1 MLSQLTVNWLR
12 ITLLPL
18 LLLFQLCCGSPAE
31 QLALDVARWA
41 DLLSEHLQEMFSGA
55 TRETDIIAMYKNYGE
70 VEIFDPQVELK
81 RAKNTIE
88 AYLKRRAKVA
98 WAIGFEIQKAKV
110 SLESRH
116 LANLTEQD
124 VNNPKSAHFIR
135 FMAAKQETDAARVY
149 VHDHIANVIEVNSTR
164 QLNLTPNA
172 NFYGIPT
179 SSLFSAVHVP
189 TPVYDRNPEVLLK
202 IDWSDIDDLY
212 RANHEETRDLAFQM
226 FCSESGF
233 MRYYPAV
240 SWVWDNRADELDLFD
255 CRSTE
260 WYINAATLSKNV
272 IIMLDMSGS
281 MLGQRFEIAK
291 QTVEAI
297 LETLSD
303 NDFFN
308 ILLFSKTV
316 GFLDECSEKAGLL
329 QATVRNKKMLRARLN
344 GMSSEGKAEYEKGL
358 IKAFETLMKL
368 PGSVNFT
375 TTEEL
380 AMRRELAGGVLP
392 ADVHYIA
399 VQDHILVVPNHLY
412 QAMRNYTGKKAQF
425 GCNDII
431 MLITDGAPNYFK
443 QIFHLYNKNKS
454 VRFFSFLI
462 GEEATD
468 VAQVKWMA
476 CENKGFM
483 VHISNLADVQEKV
496 QHYIKVMSRPIGKHG
511 KSFDEKNAI
520 WSGIYKERLK
530 SRIKRVDPR
539 TEMLVTTV
547 SYPVVQDEQLMG
559 VAAVN
564 VPVTELAQL
573 LHTVNFGS
581 RSYAF
586 MLDNNG
592 HVMFHPQMRPLDPV
606 TKQMKLNYNNIDI
619 LEVEVPQNQ
628 EMLNDHLSVK
638 NRLQYDTSEMRS
650 SMINCDHGNAYSLDV
665 LYATANLE
673 RVYRQSNKYYSECLK
688 QSLFTYVFFLLSVLV
703 DVELSVK
710 KQHIASLLDYSIG
723 IAVAKGDEKRI
734 KPKKDIKYGDMKL
747 LWYDMPNWLMH
758 PTWRYC
764 LLNNRD
770 MQLTPEVAFR
780 EYVRKMRIDGHLP
793 KFCEYRK
800 SLIDRFLF
808 DMKTTN
814 GLTNLWDVNWKENK
828 NKQIHL
834 VWFATASGMIK
845 YWDELPDGLTNV
857 NPNSLP
863 TMASETASVP
873 RPTVTTIGAQT
884 VSKQQMSYQHF
895 IRDLN
900 RRSSEDQYFQRS
912 VRMPERLVV
921 DVNKETY
928 LWYQKET
935 QSTYGH
941 PENVSLLLTVTK
953 ALNIDGALVGVVG
966 MELTLDY
973 MAKVMRK
980 FGCGPQDERRWCFLL
995 DEHAYIVYS
1004 SLNTSI
1010 SINSGFP
1017 GDETGVPK
1025 NFDLLGRWFGSL
1037 NRITERTMTLLLKNN
1052 YYTETTYVD
1061 YQAICKQNEM
1071 VMYTA
1076 GAAFRI
1082 NAIFGSLLWIW
1093 SRLLALL
1100 QNFVIIQMFTSLIH
1114 PYVDA
1119 YTATFT
1125 GDSDTFSCDK
1135 AARYYLANWGIE
1147 NWSSNESRREMP
1159 RSSALIADNLSDR
1172 PCKYNPA
1179 KCAVKMYAHWV
1190 PDTNLLLVIIVQS
1203 NPASSSS
1210 VCYDETRCPLSIPP
1224 EFMTAY
1230 SQVDNASDKQQVTA
1244 STNVADPFSE
1254 DNGRRCRHVRA
1265 KQRKSPSKCVHSDE
1279 DESHYPCSQTASHLV
1294 SFGTRIPLLVAVI
1307 CGTAYVIL

>member
-1 MLSQLTVNWLR
+1 MIWQLTINWLR
-12 ITLLPL
+12 IQL
-18 LLLFQLCCGSPAE
+18 LLLLVLQLHYGSSAE
-31 QLALDVARWA
+31 QLTFDVQKWA
-41 DLLSEHLQEMFSGA
+41 NLLSEHLHEMFNDA
-55 TRETDIIAMYKNYGE
+55 TKETDIIAMYKNYGE
-70 VEIFDPQVELK
+70 VEIFDPRIELK
-81 RAKNTIE
+81 RARNAVE
-88 AYLKRRAKVA
+88 SYLKRRAKIA
-98 WAIGFEIQKAKV
+98 WEAKL

-116 LANLTEQD
+116 LANFTERD
-124 VNNPKSAHFIR
+124 VNDPTSSHFIR
-135 FMAAKQETDAARVY
+135 FMAAKQENDAARVY
-149 VHDHIANVIEVNSTR
+149 VQDHTASAVEVNSTR
-164 QLNLTPNA
+164 WFNLTPNA
-172 NFYGIPT
+172 NLYGIST
-179 SSLFSAVHVP
+179 SSLSSAVHVP

-202 IDWSDIDDLY
+202 IDWSDIDHLY
-212 RANHEETRDLAFQM
+212 RANQEETRDLAFQM

-240 SWVWDNRADELDLFD
+240 SWVWDNRAEKLDLFD
-255 CRSTE
+255 CRSTK

-329 QATVRNKKMLRARLN
+329 QATIRNKKMLRARLN

-358 IKAFETLMKL
+358 IKVFETLMK
-368 PGSVNFT
+368 
-375 TTEEL
+375 
-380 AMRRELAGGVLP
+380 
-392 ADVHYIA
+392 
-399 VQDHILVVPNHLY
+399 
-412 QAMRNYTGKKAQF
+412 MRNYTGKKAQF

-496 QHYIKVMSRPIGKHG
+496 QQYIKVMSRPVGKHG
-511 KSFDEKNAI
+511 ASFREKDGI
-520 WSGIYKERLK
+520 WSGIYKERLLTTSQTPVK
-530 SRIKRVDPR
+530 KKARIKRVDPR

-547 SYPVVQDEQLMG
+547 SYPVIQDEELMG

-564 VPVTELAQL
+564 VPVIELSQL
-573 LHTVNFGS
+573 VHTVNFGS

-592 HVMFHPQMRPLDPV
+592 YVMFHPQMRPLDPG

-619 LEVEVPQNQ
+619 LELEVPQNQ
-628 EMLNDHLSVK
+628 
-638 NRLQYDTSEMRS
+638 QIMRS
-650 SMINCDHGNAYSLDV
+650 SMINCNNGKAYTLDI
-665 LYATANLE
+665 LYATSNLE
-673 RVYRQSNKYYSECLK
+673 RVYRQSNNYYLECLK
-688 QSLFTYVFFLLSVLV
+688 QSLFT
-703 DVELSVK
+703 
-710 KQHIASLLDYSIG
+710 IG
-723 IAVAKGDEKRI
+723 LAVAKGDEKRI
-734 KPKKDIKYGDMKL
+734 KPKKEINYGDVKL

-764 LLNNRD
+764 LLND
-770 MQLTPEVAFR
+770 HDTQLTPEVAFR
-780 EYVRKMRIDGHLP
+780 EYVRKMRADGRLP
-793 KFCEYRK
+793 KLCEYRK
-800 SLIDRFLF
+800 LLIDRFLF
-808 DMKTTN
+808 DMKATN
-814 GLTNLWDVNWKENK
+814 GLTNLWDVNWKDNK
-828 NKQIHL
+828 KKQIHL
-834 VWFATASGMIK
+834 VWFATASGMVK
-845 YWDELPDGLTNV
+845 YWDELPDGLTYV
-857 NPNSLP
+857 NPNLSP
-863 TMASETASVP
+863 TMVAEIGSVP
-873 RPTVTTIGAQT
+873 KPTVASTGAQAMP
-884 VSKQQMSYQHF
+884 KQQISYQHF
-895 IRDLN
+895 IKDLN
-900 RRSSEDQYFQRS
+900 RHASEDQYFQRS
-912 VRMPERLVV
+912 IRMPGRLVV

-935 QSTYGH
+935 QSIYGH

-953 ALNIDGALVGVVG
+953 ALDIDGALVGVVG
-966 MELTLDY
+966 LELTLDY
-973 MAKVMRK
+973 MAKVMKK

-1004 SLNTSI
+1004 SLNTSV
-1010 SINSGFP
+1010 SSSNGFS
-1017 GDETGVPK
+1017 GDETRMPK
-1025 NFDLLGRWFGSL
+1025 NFDLLGRWFGSV
-1037 NRITERTMTLLLKNN
+1037 NRITERTMTLLLKNK
-1052 YYTETTYVD
+1052 YYTETVYVD

-1082 NAIFGSLLWIW
+1082 NAIFGSLLQIW

-1100 QNFVIIQMFTSLIH
+1100 QNFAIYQIFTSLIH
-1114 PYVDA
+1114 PHVDA

-1125 GDSDTFSCDK
+1125 GDTDTFSCDK
-1135 AARYYLANWGIE
+1135 AAKYYLANWGVE
-1147 NWSSNESRREMP
+1147 NWSTNGSRRELP
-1159 RSSALIADNLSDR
+1159 KSSALVADNLSER
-1172 PCKYNPA
+1172 PCKHNPA

-1190 PDTNLLLVIIVQS
+1190 PNTNLLLVIIVQS
-1203 NPASSSS
+1203 NPASTSS
-1210 VCYDETRCPLSIPP
+1210 VCYDETRCPLSTPS

-1230 SQVDNASDKQQVTA
+1230 SQVDNASDKQQMNTG
-1244 STNVADPFSE
+1244 TNMVNSFSE
-1254 DNGRRCRHVRA
+1254 DVGDRKCRHVHA
-1265 KQRKSPSKCVHSDE
+1265 KQRKSPSKCIHSDE
-1279 DESHYPCSQTASHLV
+1279 DESQYPCSQMASRLV
-1294 SFGTRIPLLVAVI
+1294 PFGTRIPLLVTII
-1307 CGTAYVIL
+1307 CGIAYFML

>member
-12 ITLLPL
+12 IPL
-18 LLLFQLCCGSPAE
+18 LLLLLLLQLRCGSPAE

-41 DLLSEHLQEMFSGA
+41 GLLSEHLQEMFSGA

-70 VEIFDPQVELK
+70 VEIFDPQVELV

-116 LANLTEQD
+116 LANLTEQE

-135 FMAAKQETDAARVY
+135 FMAAKQQTDAARVY
-149 VHDHIANVIEVNSTR
+149 VHDHIASVIEINSTR
-164 QLNLTPNA
+164 QLHLTPNA
-172 NFYGIPT
+172 NFYGIPM
-179 SSLFSAVHVP
+179 SSLSSAVHVP

-233 MRYYPAV
+233 MRYYPAI

-380 AMRRELAGGVLP
+380 AMRRELGGGVLP

-496 QHYIKVMSRPIGKHG
+496 QHYIKVMSRPVGKHG
-511 KSFDEKNAI
+511 KSFDEKDAI

-547 SYPVVQDEQLMG
+547 SYPVIQDEELMG

-592 HVMFHPQMRPLDPV
+592 YVMFHPQMRPLDPE

-628 EMLNDHLSVK
+628 EM
-638 NRLQYDTSEMRS
+638 MRS

-688 QSLFTYVFFLLSVLV
+688 QSLFT
-703 DVELSVK
+703 
-710 KQHIASLLDYSIG
+710 IG

-734 KPKKDIKYGDMKL
+734 KPKKEINYGDVKL

-764 LLNNRD
+764 LLNNHD
-770 MQLTPEVAFR
+770 IQLTPEVAFR
-780 EYVRKMRIDGHLP
+780 EYVRKMRVDGHLP

-857 NPNSLP
+857 NPNLPP
-863 TMASETASVP
+863 TMASETASMP
-873 RPTVTTIGAQT
+873 KPAVTTIGAQAI
-884 VSKQQMSYQHF
+884 SKQQMSYQHF

-953 ALNIDGALVGVVG
+953 ALNIDGALVGVAG

-1010 SINSGFP
+1010 NSNSGFP
-1017 GDETGVPK
+1017 GHETGVPK

-1076 GAAFRI
+1076 GAAFRV
-1082 NAIFGSLLWIW
+1082 NALFGSLLRIW

-1100 QNFVIIQMFTSLIH
+1100 QNFAVIQMITSLIH
-1114 PYVDA
+1114 PYINA

-1147 NWSSNESRREMP
+1147 NWSTNESRREMP

-1172 PCKYNPA
+1172 PCKHNPA

-1190 PDTNLLLVIIVQS
+1190 PNTNLLLVIIVQS

-1244 STNVADPFSE
+1244 STNVTDPFSD
-1254 DNGRRCRHVRA
+1254 DNDRRCRHVRA
-1265 KQRKSPSKCVHSDE
+1265 KQRKSPSKCIHSDE
-1279 DESHYPCSQTASHLV
+1279 DESHYPCSQTASHLG
-1294 SFGTRIPLLVAVI
+1294 SFGARIPLLVAII
-1307 CGTAYVIL
+1307 CGIAYVIL

>member
-1 MLSQLTVNWLR
+1 MFSQLAVNWLR
-12 ITLLPL
+12 IPL
-18 LLLFQLCCGSPAE
+18 LLLLLQQPHCCSSTE
-31 QLALDVARWA
+31 QLTLDMQKWA
-41 DLLSEHLQEMFSGA
+41 GLLSEHLQEMFSGA
-55 TRETDIIAMYKNYGE
+55 TRENDIIAMYKNYGE
-70 VEIFDPQVELK
+70 VEIFDPQKELK
-81 RAKNTIE
+81 RAKNAVE

-98 WAIGFEIQKAKV
+98 WEAKV
-110 SLESRH
+110 SLESRN
-116 LANLTEQD
+116 LANLTEHD
-124 VNNPKSAHFIR
+124 VNDPTSTHFIR

-149 VHDHIANVIEVNSTR
+149 VHDHTASVIEVNSTR
-164 QLNLTPNA
+164 RFNLTPNA
-172 NFYGIPT
+172 NFYGIST
-179 SSLFSAVHVP
+179 SLLSSAVHVP

-202 IDWSDIDDLY
+202 IDWSNIDHLY
-212 RANHEETRDLAFQM
+212 RTNQEETHDLAFQM

-240 SWVWDNRADELDLFD
+240 SWVWDNRAEKLDLFD
-255 CRSTE
+255 CRSTK

-344 GMSSEGKAEYEKGL
+344 SISSEGKAEYEKGL

-375 TTEEL
+375 TPEEL
-380 AMRRELAGGVLP
+380 AVRRELAGGVLP

-399 VQDHILVVPNHLY
+399 VQDHILVIPNHLY
-412 QAMRNYTGKKAQF
+412 QAMHNYTGKKAQF

-431 MLITDGAPNYFK
+431 MLITDGAPSYFK
-443 QIFHLYNKNKS
+443 QIFQLYNKNKS

-496 QHYIKVMSRPIGKHG
+496 QHYIKVMSRTVGKHG
-511 KSFDEKNAI
+511 TSFGERDAI
-520 WSGIYKERLK
+520 WSGIYKERLLTISQSSVKKK

-547 SYPVVQDEQLMG
+547 SYPVIQGEKLMG
-559 VAAVN
+559 VAAVS

-573 LHTVNFGS
+573 VHIINFGS
-581 RSYAF
+581 QSYGF

-592 HVMFHPQMRPLDPV
+592 YVMFHPQMRPLDPE

-619 LEVEVPQNQ
+619 LELEVPQNQ
-628 EMLNDHLSVK
+628 QILNDHLSVK

-650 SMINCDHGNAYSLDV
+650 SMINCDNGNAYTLDI
-665 LYATANLE
+665 LYATTNLE
-673 RVYRQSNKYYSECLK
+673 RVYRQSNKYYSQCLK
-688 QSLFTYVFFLLSVLV
+688 QSLFT
-703 DVELSVK
+703 
-710 KQHIASLLDYSIG
+710 IG
-723 IAVAKGDEKRI
+723 LAVAKGDEKRI
-734 KPKKDIKYGDMKL
+734 KPKKEINYGDVKL

-770 MQLTPEVAFR
+770 THLTPEAAFR
-780 EYVRKMRIDGHLP
+780 EYVRKMRIDGRLP
-793 KFCEYRK
+793 KHCECRK
-800 SLIDRFLF
+800 PLIDRFLF
-808 DMKTTN
+808 DMKVTN
-814 GLTNLWDVNWKENK
+814 GLTNLWDINWKDNK
-828 NKQIHL
+828 KKQIHL

-857 NPNSLP
+857 NPHLP
-863 TMASETASVP
+863 LMMTSETASVQKSA
-873 RPTVTTIGAQT
+873 TVTMGAQAMPR
-884 VSKQQMSYQHF
+884 QQMSYQHF
-895 IRDLN
+895 IKDLN

-912 VRMPERLVV
+912 VRMPGRLVV

-935 QSTYGH
+935 QSAYGH

-953 ALNIDGALVGVVG
+953 ALDIDGALLGVVG
-966 MELTLDY
+966 LELTLDC
-973 MAKVMRK
+973 MAKIMKK

-1010 SINSGFP
+1010 SSTGGFSG
-1017 GDETGVPK
+1017 GEAGVPK
-1025 NFDLLGRWFGSL
+1025 NFDLLGRWFGSV
-1037 NRITERTMTLLLKNN
+1037 NRITERTMTLLLRNN

-1076 GAAFRI
+1076 GAAFRV
-1082 NAIFGSLLWIW
+1082 NAIFGSLLQIW
-1093 SRLLALL
+1093 NRLLALL
-1100 QNFVIIQMFTSLIH
+1100 QNFAIVQIFTSLIH

-1125 GDSDTFSCDK
+1125 GDTDTFSCDK
-1135 AARYYLANWGIE
+1135 ATKYYLANWGIE
-1147 NWSSNESRREMP
+1147 NWSGNGSRWEMP
-1159 RSSALIADNLSDR
+1159 KSSALIADNLAER
-1172 PCKYNPA
+1172 PCKHNPA

-1190 PDTNLLLVIIVQS
+1190 PNTNLLLVIIVQS
-1203 NPASSSS
+1203 NPVSSSS

-1224 EFMTAY
+1224 EFITTFK
-1230 SQVDNASDKQQVTA
+1230 QVDNASDKQRVI
-1244 STNVADPFSE
+1244 SNINVVDSFSE
-1254 DNGRRCRHVRA
+1254 DISDRRCRHVHA
-1265 KQRKSPSKCVHSDE
+1265 KQRKSPSKCVHSNE
-1279 DESHYPCSQTASHLV
+1279 DESQYPCSQTASRLV
-1294 SFGTRIPLLVAVI
+1294 SFDTGIPLLVAII
-1307 CGTAYVIL
+1307 CRLAYSYYDLSDY

>member
-1 MLSQLTVNWLR
+1 MLSQLTNTWLR
-12 ITLLPL
+12 IPLPL
-18 LLLFQLCCGSPAE
+18 LLLLQLHCGLAAE
-31 QLALDVARWA
+31 QLTLDIAKWA
-41 DLLSEHLQEMFSGA
+41 DLLSEHLQEVFVGA
-55 TRETDIIAMYKNYGE
+55 TRETDIIAMYRNYGE
-70 VEIFDPQVELK
+70 VEIFDPRVELK

-98 WAIGFEIQKAKV
+98 WATKV
-110 SLESRH
+110 SLESR
-116 LANLTEQD
+116 LPANLTEHD
-124 VNNPKSAHFIR
+124 VNDPTSTHFVR
-135 FMAAKQETDAARVY
+135 FMSAKQETDAARVY
-149 VHDHIANVIEVNSTR
+149 VNNHIASVIEVNSTR
-164 QLNLTPNA
+164 RFNLIPNA

-179 SSLFSAVHVP
+179 SSLSSAVHVP
-189 TPVYDRNPEVLLK
+189 TPVYDRNPEILLK
-202 IDWSDIDDLY
+202 IDWSNIDHLY

-468 VAQVKWMA
+468 TAQVKWMA

-496 QHYIKVMSRPIGKHG
+496 QHYIKVMSRPVGKYG
-511 KSFDEKNAI
+511 RSFGENDAI
-520 WSGIYKERLK
+520 WSGVYKERLLTINQSTVKKK
-530 SRIKRVDPR
+530 SRIRRVDPR

-547 SYPVVQDEQLMG
+547 SYPVIQDEELMG

-564 VPVTELAQL
+564 VPITELAQL
-573 LHTVNFGS
+573 LHIVNFGS

-592 HVMFHPQMRPLDPV
+592 YVMFHPQLRPLDPE

-619 LEVEVPQNQ
+619 LELEVPQNQ
-628 EMLNDHLSVK
+628 
-638 NRLQYDTSEMRS
+638 QIMRS
-650 SMINCDHGNAYSLDV
+650 SMINCDHGNAYTLDV

-688 QSLFTYVFFLLSVLV
+688 QSLFT
-703 DVELSVK
+703 
-710 KQHIASLLDYSIG
+710 IG

-734 KPKKDIKYGDMKL
+734 KPKKEINYGDVKL

-764 LLNNRD
+764 LFNDRD
-770 MQLTPEVAFR
+770 IHLTPEVAFR
-780 EYVRKMRIDGHLP
+780 EYVRKMRVDGHLP
-793 KFCEYRK
+793 KLCEYRK
-800 SLIDRFLF
+800 PLIDRFLF

-814 GLTNLWDVNWKENK
+814 GGEDLVEEIKKGRKLDVDW
-828 NKQIHL
+828 KQIHL

-857 NPNSLP
+857 NPNLP
-863 TMASETASVP
+863 PAMASETASVP
-873 RPTVTTIGAQT
+873 RPTTTTQAT
-884 VSKQQMSYQHF
+884 PKQQISYQHF

-912 VRMPERLVV
+912 VRMPRRLVV

-935 QSTYGH
+935 QSIYGR
-941 PENVSLLLTVTK
+941 PENISLLLTVTK
-953 ALNIDGALVGVVG
+953 ALDIDGALIGVVG

-973 MAKVMRK
+973 MAKIMRK
-980 FGCGPQDERRWCFLL
+980 FGCGPQDERQWCFLL

-1010 SINSGFP
+1010 SSSSGFP
-1017 GDETGVPK
+1017 GDATGIPK
-1025 NFDLLGRWFGSL
+1025 NFDMLGRWFGSL

-1071 VMYTA
+1071 IMYTA
-1076 GAAFRI
+1076 GAAFRVS
-1082 NAIFGSLLWIW
+1082 AIFESLLRIW

-1100 QNFVIIQMFTSLIH
+1100 QNFAIIQMFTSLIH

-1125 GDSDTFSCDK
+1125 GETDTFSCDK
-1135 AARYYLANWGIE
+1135 AAKYYLANWGIE
-1147 NWSSNESRREMP
+1147 NWSSNRSRREKL

-1172 PCKYNPA
+1172 PCKHNPA

-1224 EFMTAY
+1224 EFMTTY
-1230 SQVDNASDKQQVTA
+1230 SQVNNASDKQQVTA
-1244 STNVADPFSE
+1244 NINVADPFSE
-1254 DNGRRCRHVRA
+1254 DSDRRCRHVRA
-1265 KQRKSPSKCVHSDE
+1265 KQRKSPSKCIHSDE
-1279 DESHYPCSQTASHLV
+1279 DESHYPCSQTSSRLV
-1294 SFGTRIPLLVAVI
+1294 PFGARTPLLIAII
-1307 CGTAYVIL
+1307 CGMAYVIL

>member
-1 MLSQLTVNWLR
+1 
-12 ITLLPL
+12 
-18 LLLFQLCCGSPAE
+18 
-31 QLALDVARWA
+31 
-41 DLLSEHLQEMFSGA
+41 
-55 TRETDIIAMYKNYGE
+55 MYKNYGE
-70 VEIFDPQVELK
+70 VEIFDPQKELK
-81 RAKNTIE
+81 RAKNAVE

-98 WAIGFEIQKAKV
+98 WEAKV
-110 SLESRH
+110 SLESRN
-116 LANLTEQD
+116 LANLTEHD
-124 VNNPKSAHFIR
+124 VNDPTSTHFIR

-149 VHDHIANVIEVNSTR
+149 VHDHTASVIEVNSTR
-164 QLNLTPNA
+164 RFNLTPNA
-172 NFYGIPT
+172 NFYGIST
-179 SSLFSAVHVP
+179 SLLSSAVHVP

-202 IDWSDIDDLY
+202 IDWSNIDHLY
-212 RANHEETRDLAFQM
+212 RTNQEETHDLAFQM

-240 SWVWDNRADELDLFD
+240 SWVWDNRAEKLDLFD
-255 CRSTE
+255 CRSTK

-344 GMSSEGKAEYEKGL
+344 SISSEGKAEYEKGL
-358 IKAFETLMKL
+358 IKAFETLMK
-368 PGSVNFT
+368 
-375 TTEEL
+375 
-380 AMRRELAGGVLP
+380 M
-392 ADVHYIA
+392 H
-399 VQDHILVVPNHLY
+399 
-412 QAMRNYTGKKAQF
+412 NYTGKKAQF

-431 MLITDGAPNYFK
+431 MLITDGAPSYFK
-443 QIFHLYNKNKS
+443 QIFQLYNKNKS

-496 QHYIKVMSRPIGKHG
+496 QHYIKVMSRTVGKHG
-511 KSFDEKNAI
+511 TSFGERDAI
-520 WSGIYKERLK
+520 WSGIYKERLLTISQSSVKKK

-547 SYPVVQDEQLMG
+547 SYPVIQGEKLMG
-559 VAAVN
+559 VAAVS

-573 LHTVNFGS
+573 VHIINFGS
-581 RSYAF
+581 QSYGF

-592 HVMFHPQMRPLDPV
+592 YVMFHPQMRPLDPE

-619 LEVEVPQNQ
+619 LELEVPQNQ
-628 EMLNDHLSVK
+628 QILNDHLSVK

-650 SMINCDHGNAYSLDV
+650 SMINCDNGNAYTLDI
-665 LYATANLE
+665 LYATTNLE
-673 RVYRQSNKYYSECLK
+673 RVYRQSNKYYSQCLK
-688 QSLFTYVFFLLSVLV
+688 QSLFT
-703 DVELSVK
+703 
-710 KQHIASLLDYSIG
+710 IG
-723 IAVAKGDEKRI
+723 LAVAKGDEKRI
-734 KPKKDIKYGDMKL
+734 KPKKEINYGDVKL

-770 MQLTPEVAFR
+770 THLTPEAAFR
-780 EYVRKMRIDGHLP
+780 EYVRKMRIDGRLP
-793 KFCEYRK
+793 KHCECRK
-800 SLIDRFLF
+800 PLIDRFLF
-808 DMKTTN
+808 DMKVTN
-814 GLTNLWDVNWKENK
+814 GLTNLWDINWKDNK
-828 NKQIHL
+828 KKQIHL

-857 NPNSLP
+857 NPHLP
-863 TMASETASVP
+863 LMMTSETASVQKSA
-873 RPTVTTIGAQT
+873 TVTMGAQAMPR
-884 VSKQQMSYQHF
+884 QQMSYQHF
-895 IRDLN
+895 IKDLN

-912 VRMPERLVV
+912 VRMPGRLVV

-935 QSTYGH
+935 QSAYGH

-953 ALNIDGALVGVVG
+953 ALDIDGALLGVVG
-966 MELTLDY
+966 LELTLDC
-973 MAKVMRK
+973 MAKIMKK

-1010 SINSGFP
+1010 SSTGGFSG
-1017 GDETGVPK
+1017 GEAGVPK
-1025 NFDLLGRWFGSL
+1025 NFDLLGRWFGSV
-1037 NRITERTMTLLLKNN
+1037 NRITERTMTLLLRNN

-1076 GAAFRI
+1076 GAAFRV
-1082 NAIFGSLLWIW
+1082 NAIFGSLLQIW
-1093 SRLLALL
+1093 NRLLALL
-1100 QNFVIIQMFTSLIH
+1100 QNFAIVQIFTSLIH

-1125 GDSDTFSCDK
+1125 GDTDTFSCDK
-1135 AARYYLANWGIE
+1135 ATKYYLANWGIE
-1147 NWSSNESRREMP
+1147 NWSGNGSRWEMP
-1159 RSSALIADNLSDR
+1159 KSSALIADNLAER
-1172 PCKYNPA
+1172 PCKHNPA

-1190 PDTNLLLVIIVQS
+1190 PNTNLLLVIIVQS
-1203 NPASSSS
+1203 NPVSSSS

-1224 EFMTAY
+1224 EFITTFK
-1230 SQVDNASDKQQVTA
+1230 QVDNASDKQRVI
-1244 STNVADPFSE
+1244 SNINVVDSFSE
-1254 DNGRRCRHVRA
+1254 DISDRRCRHVHA
-1265 KQRKSPSKCVHSDE
+1265 KQRKSPSKCVHSNE
-1279 DESHYPCSQTASHLV
+1279 DESQYPCSQTASRLV
-1294 SFGTRIPLLVAVI
+1294 SFDTGIPLLVAII
-1307 CGTAYVIL
+1307 CRLAYSYYDLSDY

>member
-1 MLSQLTVNWLR
+1 
-12 ITLLPL
+12 
-18 LLLFQLCCGSPAE
+18 
-31 QLALDVARWA
+31 
-41 DLLSEHLQEMFSGA
+41 MFSSA
-55 TRETDIIAMYKNYGE
+55 TKETDIIAMYKNYGE
-70 VEIFDPQVELK
+70 VEKFDPRVELK
-81 RAKNTIE
+81 KARNAVE
-88 AYLKRRAKVA
+88 AYLKRRAEVA
-98 WAIGFEIQKAKV
+98 WEAKV
-110 SLESRH
+110 SLESRN
-116 LANLTEQD
+116 LANLTEHD
-124 VNNPKSAHFIR
+124 VNDPSSAHFIR
-135 FMAAKQETDAARVY
+135 FLAAKQGTDAARVY
-149 VHDHIANVIEVNSTR
+149 VHDHTSSVIEVNSTR
-164 QLNLTPNA
+164 WFNLTPNA
-172 NFYGIPT
+172 NLYGIST
-179 SSLFSAVHVP
+179 SSLSSAVHVP

-202 IDWSDIDDLY
+202 IDWSDIDHLY
-212 RANHEETRDLAFQM
+212 RANQEETHDLAFQM

-240 SWVWDNRADELDLFD
+240 SWVWDNRAEKLDLFD

-316 GFLDECSEKAGLL
+316 GFLDDCSEKAGLL
-329 QATVRNKKMLRARLN
+329 QATMLRARLN

-375 TTEEL
+375 TSEEL
-380 AMRRELAGGVLP
+380 AARKEQAGGVLP

-443 QIFHLYNKNKS
+443 QIFQLYNKNKS

-496 QHYIKVMSRPIGKHG
+496 QHYIKVMSRPVGKHG
-511 KSFDEKNAI
+511 ASFGEKDAI
-520 WSGIYKERLK
+520 WSGIYKERLLTTNQSPVK
-530 SRIKRVDPR
+530 KKTRIKRVDPR

-547 SYPVVQDEQLMG
+547 SYPVIQDEELMG
-559 VAAVN
+559 VAAVS

-573 LHTVNFGS
+573 VHTVNFGS

-592 HVMFHPQMRPLDPV
+592 YVMFHPQMRPLDPE

-619 LEVEVPQNQ
+619 LELEVPQNQ
-628 EMLNDHLSVK
+628 QMSDDHLSVI
-638 NRLQYDTSEMRS
+638 NGLEYDTSEMRG
-650 SMINCDHGNAYSLDV
+650 SMINCDSGKAYTLDI
-665 LYATANLE
+665 LYATTNLE

-688 QSLFTYVFFLLSVLV
+688 QSLFT
-703 DVELSVK
+703 
-710 KQHIASLLDYSIG
+710 IG
-723 IAVAKGDEKRI
+723 LAVPKGDEKRI
-734 KPKKDIKYGDMKL
+734 KPKKGINYGDVKL

-764 LLNNRD
+764 LLNDND
-770 MQLTPEVAFR
+770 IQLTPEAAFR
-780 EYVRKMRIDGHLP
+780 EYVRKMRADGRLP
-793 KFCEYRK
+793 KLCEYRK
-800 SLIDRFLF
+800 PLIDRFLF
-808 DMKTTN
+808 DMKATN
-814 GLTNLWDVNWKENK
+814 GLTNLWDVNWKDNK
-828 NKQIHL
+828 KKQIHL
-834 VWFATASGMIK
+834 VWFATTSGMIK

-857 NPNSLP
+857 NPNLP
-863 TMASETASVP
+863 PTTAPETGSVP
-873 RPTVTTIGAQT
+873 KPTIASTSAHAIPK
-884 VSKQQMSYQHF
+884 KQISYQHF
-895 IRDLN
+895 IKDLN

-912 VRMPERLVV
+912 VRMPGRLVV

-941 PENVSLLLTVTK
+941 AENVSLLLTVTK
-953 ALNIDGALVGVVG
+953 ALDINGALVGVVG
-966 MELTLDY
+966 LELTLDY
-973 MAKVMRK
+973 MAKVMKK

-1004 SLNTSI
+1004 SLNTSM
-1010 SINSGFP
+1010 SSTSRFS
-1017 GDETGVPK
+1017 GDETGMPK
-1025 NFDLLGRWFGSL
+1025 NFDLLGRWFGSV
-1037 NRITERTMTLLLKNN
+1037 NRVTERTMTLLLKNN
-1052 YYTETTYVD
+1052 YYTETIYVD
-1061 YQAICKQNEM
+1061 YQAVCKQNEM
-1071 VMYTA
+1071 VVYTA

-1082 NAIFGSLLWIW
+1082 NTTFGSLLQLW

-1100 QNFVIIQMFTSLIH
+1100 RNFAFIQILTSLIH

-1125 GDSDTFSCDK
+1125 GDADTFACDK
-1135 AARYYLANWGIE
+1135 AARYYLANWGIDD
-1147 NWSSNESRREMP
+1147 WSTNASRREMP
-1159 RSSALIADNLSDR
+1159 KSSALIIDNLSDR
-1172 PCKYNPA
+1172 PCKHNPA

-1203 NPASSSS
+1203 NPASAFS
-1210 VCYDETRCPLSIPP
+1210 VCYDETRCPLSSPP
-1224 EFMTAY
+1224 EFMIAY
-1230 SQVDNASDKQQVTA
+1230 TQVDNASDKQQVSA
-1244 STNVADPFSE
+1244 STNIMDSFSE
-1254 DNGRRCRHVRA
+1254 DISGRRCRHVHA

-1279 DESHYPCSQTASHLV
+1279 DESQYPCSQMASHLIP
-1294 SFGTRIPLLVAVI
+1294 FGGSRIPLLVAII
-1307 CGTAYVIL
+1307 CGIAYVVL

>member
-1 MLSQLTVNWLR
+1 MIWQLTINWLR
-12 ITLLPL
+12 IQL
-18 LLLFQLCCGSPAE
+18 LLLLVLQLHYGSSAE
-31 QLALDVARWA
+31 QLTFDVQKWA
-41 DLLSEHLQEMFSGA
+41 NLLSEHLHEMFNDA
-55 TRETDIIAMYKNYGE
+55 TKETDIIAMYKNYGE
-70 VEIFDPQVELK
+70 VEIFDPRIELK
-81 RAKNTIE
+81 RARNAVE
-88 AYLKRRAKVA
+88 SYLKRRAKIA
-98 WAIGFEIQKAKV
+98 WEAKL

-116 LANLTEQD
+116 LANFTERD
-124 VNNPKSAHFIR
+124 VNDPTSSHFIR
-135 FMAAKQETDAARVY
+135 FMAAKQENDAARVY
-149 VHDHIANVIEVNSTR
+149 VQDHTASAVEVNSTR
-164 QLNLTPNA
+164 WFNLTPNA
-172 NFYGIPT
+172 NLYGIST
-179 SSLFSAVHVP
+179 SSLSSAVHVP

-202 IDWSDIDDLY
+202 IDWSDIDHLY
-212 RANHEETRDLAFQM
+212 RANQEETRDLAFQM

-240 SWVWDNRADELDLFD
+240 SWVWDNRAEKLDLFD
-255 CRSTE
+255 CRSTK

-329 QATVRNKKMLRARLN
+329 QATIRNKKMLRARLN

-358 IKAFETLMKL
+358 IKVFETLMKL

-380 AMRRELAGGVLP
+380 ALRRELAGGILP
-392 ADVHYIA
+392 ADIHYIA

-496 QHYIKVMSRPIGKHG
+496 QQYIKVMSRPVGKHG
-511 KSFDEKNAI
+511 ASFREKDGI

-530 SRIKRVDPR
+530 ARIKRVDPR

-547 SYPVVQDEQLMG
+547 SYPVIQDEELMG

-564 VPVTELAQL
+564 VPVIELSQL
-573 LHTVNFGS
+573 VHTVNFGS

-592 HVMFHPQMRPLDPV
+592 YVMFHPQMRPLDPG

-619 LEVEVPQNQ
+619 LELEVPQNQ
-628 EMLNDHLSVK
+628 QISDDHLSMM

-650 SMINCDHGNAYSLDV
+650 SMINCNNGKAYTLDI
-665 LYATANLE
+665 LYATSNLLNN
-673 RVYRQSNKYYSECLK
+673 VSNDISPHH
-688 QSLFTYVFFLLSVLV
+688 F
-703 DVELSVK
+703 
-710 KQHIASLLDYSIG
+710 DYSIG
-723 IAVAKGDEKRI
+723 LAVAKGDEKRI
-734 KPKKDIKYGDMKL
+734 KPKKEINYGDVKL

-764 LLNNRD
+764 LLND
-770 MQLTPEVAFR
+770 HDTQLTPEVAFR
-780 EYVRKMRIDGHLP
+780 EYVRKMRADGRLP
-793 KFCEYRK
+793 KLCEYRK
-800 SLIDRFLF
+800 LLIDRFLF
-808 DMKTTN
+808 DMKATN
-814 GLTNLWDVNWKENK
+814 GLTNLWDVNWKDNK
-828 NKQIHL
+828 KKQIHL
-834 VWFATASGMIK
+834 VWFATASGMVK
-845 YWDELPDGLTNV
+845 YWDELPDGLTYV
-857 NPNSLP
+857 NPNLSP
-863 TMASETASVP
+863 TMVAEIGSVP
-873 RPTVTTIGAQT
+873 KPTVASTGAQAMP
-884 VSKQQMSYQHF
+884 KQQISYQHF
-895 IRDLN
+895 IKDLN
-900 RRSSEDQYFQRS
+900 RHASEDQYFQRS
-912 VRMPERLVV
+912 IRMPGRLVV

-935 QSTYGH
+935 QSIYGH

-953 ALNIDGALVGVVG
+953 ALDIDGALVGVVG
-966 MELTLDY
+966 LELTLDY
-973 MAKVMRK
+973 MAKVMKK

-1004 SLNTSI
+1004 SLNTSV
-1010 SINSGFP
+1010 SSSNGFS
-1017 GDETGVPK
+1017 GDETRMPK
-1025 NFDLLGRWFGSL
+1025 NFDLLGRWFGSV
-1037 NRITERTMTLLLKNN
+1037 NRITERTMTLLLKNK
-1052 YYTETTYVD
+1052 YYTETVYVD

-1082 NAIFGSLLWIW
+1082 NAIFGSLLQIW

-1100 QNFVIIQMFTSLIH
+1100 QNFAIYQIFTSLIH
-1114 PYVDA
+1114 PHVDA

-1125 GDSDTFSCDK
+1125 GDTDTFSCDK
-1135 AARYYLANWGIE
+1135 AAKYYLANWGVE
-1147 NWSSNESRREMP
+1147 NWSTNGSRRELP
-1159 RSSALIADNLSDR
+1159 KSSALVADNLSER
-1172 PCKYNPA
+1172 PCKHNPA

-1190 PDTNLLLVIIVQS
+1190 PNTNLLLVIIVQS
-1203 NPASSSS
+1203 NPASTSS
-1210 VCYDETRCPLSIPP
+1210 VCYDETRCPLSTPS

-1230 SQVDNASDKQQVTA
+1230 SQVDNASDKQQMNTG
-1244 STNVADPFSE
+1244 TNMVNSFSE
-1254 DNGRRCRHVRA
+1254 DVGDRKCRHVHA
-1265 KQRKSPSKCVHSDE
+1265 KQRKSPSKCIHSDE
-1279 DESHYPCSQTASHLV
+1279 DESQYPCSQMASRLV
-1294 SFGTRIPLLVAVI
+1294 PFGTRIPLLVTII
-1307 CGTAYVIL
+1307 CGIAYFML

>member
-1 MLSQLTVNWLR
+1 MLPWLAIYWSKISLQL
-12 ITLLPL
+12 IPL
-18 LLLFQLCCGSPAE
+18 LLLQLNSVSAAE
-31 QLALDVARWA
+31 QFTVNVERWA
-41 DLLSEHLQEMFSGA
+41 NLLSEHLQEMFSGA
-55 TRETDIIAMYKNYGE
+55 TREIDIVEMYRNYGE

-81 RAKNTIE
+81 RAKNVID
-88 AYLKRRAKVA
+88 AYLKRRAKFA
-98 WAIGFEIQKAKV
+98 WASLLNQKTFIKDAKLT
-110 SLESRH
+110 LESRY
-116 LANLTEQD
+116 LANLTESD
-124 VNNPKSAHFIR
+124 VNNPTSSHFIR

-149 VHDHIANVIEVNSTR
+149 VHDHTGSVVEVNSTR
-164 QLNLTPNA
+164 RFNLTPNA
-172 NFYGIPT
+172 NLYGIPT
-179 SSLFSAVHVP
+179 SSLSSAIHIP

-212 RANHEETRDLAFQM
+212 RANREGTHDLAFQM

-240 SWVWDNRADELDLFD
+240 SWIWDNHADKLDLFD

-375 TTEEL
+375 TAEEL
-380 AMRRELAGGVLP
+380 AIRQELSGGVLP

-412 QAMRNYTGKKAQF
+412 QAGALASMETALF
-425 GCNDII
+425 LGC
-431 MLITDGAPNYFK
+431 ITLEIKTNLEFYF
-443 QIFHLYNKNKS
+443 LLSSSSCKNWFQAE

-483 VHISNLADVQEKV
+483 VHISNLADVQDKV
-496 QHYIKVMSRPIGKHG
+496 QHYIKVMSRPVGKHG
-511 KSFDEKNAI
+511 VNFGEKDAI
-520 WSGIYKERLK
+520 WSGVYKERLK

-547 SYPVVQDEQLMG
+547 SYPVIQDEELMG
-559 VAAVN
+559 VAAVS

-573 LHTVNFGS
+573 VHNLNFGS

-592 HVMFHPQMRPLDPV
+592 YVMFHPQMRPLDPE

-619 LEVEVPQNQ
+619 LELEVPQNQ
-628 EMLNDHLSVK
+628 QILNDHLSVK
-638 NRLQYDTSEMRS
+638 HRLQYDTSEMRR
-650 SMINCDHGNAYSLDV
+650 SMINCDNANAYALDV

-688 QSLFTYVFFLLSVLV
+688 QSLFTYGSF
-703 DVELSVK
+703 D
-710 KQHIASLLDYSIG
+710 DIG

-734 KPKKDIKYGDMKL
+734 KPKKEINYGDVKL

-758 PTWRYC
+758 PRWRYC
-764 LLNNRD
+764 LLND
-770 MQLTPEVAFR
+770 QDTQLTPETAFR
-780 EYVRKMRIDGHLP
+780 EYVRKMRIDGRLP
-793 KFCEYRK
+793 KLCEYRK
-800 SLIDRFLF
+800 PLVDRFLF
-808 DMKTTN
+808 DMKATN
-814 GLTNLWDVNWKENK
+814 GLTNLWDVSWKENK
-828 NKQIHL
+828 KKQIHL

-845 YWDELPDGLTNV
+845 YWDELPDGLTDV
-857 NPNSLP
+857 SPNSSP
-863 TMASETASVP
+863 INVPENTAS
-873 RPTVTTIGAQT
+873 A
-884 VSKQQMSYQHF
+884 SKQSPASPSAQGTPKQQISYRHF

-912 VRMPERLVV
+912 VRMPRRLIV
-921 DVNKETY
+921 DVNKKTY

-935 QSTYGH
+935 QSAYGH
-941 PENVSLLLTVTK
+941 PENISLLLTITK
-953 ALNIDGALVGVVG
+953 ALDIDGALVGVVG

-973 MAKVMRK
+973 MAKLMGK
-980 FGCGPQDERRWCFLL
+980 FGCGPQDERKWCFLL

-1004 SLNTSI
+1004 SLNTSVS
-1010 SINSGFP
+1010 SIDGFSGE
-1017 GDETGVPK
+1017 ETEMPK
-1025 NFDLLGRWFGSL
+1025 TFNLLGRWFGTV

-1071 VMYTA
+1071 VMY
-1076 GAAFRI
+1076 AASAALRVNSI
-1082 NAIFGSLLWIW
+1082 LRSLMWVL

-1100 QNFVIIQMFTSLIH
+1100 QNFATIQIFTSLLH
-1114 PYVDA
+1114 PYVAA

-1125 GDSDTFSCDK
+1125 GDTDTFSCDK

-1147 NWSSNESRREMP
+1147 DWSANGSSQKMP
-1159 RSSALIADNLSDR
+1159 RSSALIADNLSER
-1172 PCKYNPA
+1172 PCKHNPA

-1190 PDTNLLLVIIVQS
+1190 PGTNLLLVIIVQS
-1203 NPASSSS
+1203 NPTSSSS
-1210 VCYDETRCPLSIPP
+1210 VCYDELRCPLSIPP
-1224 EFMTAY
+1224 EFKTTY
-1230 SQVDNASDKQQVTA
+1230 SQVDNASDKQQVTE
-1244 STNVADPFSE
+1244 STNVVDPFSE
-1254 DNGRRCRHVRA
+1254 DVDDRRCRHVRA
-1265 KQRKSPSKCVHSDE
+1265 KQRKSPSKCIRSDE
-1279 DESHYPCSQTASHLV
+1279 NESQYPCSQMAYPLVPAVLLIASICW
-1294 SFGTRIPLLVAVI
+1294 IP
-1307 CGTAYVIL
+1307 YVML

>member
-1 MLSQLTVNWLR
+1 MASQLTVNWLR
-12 ITLLPL
+12 IPL
-18 LLLFQLCCGSPAE
+18 LLLLLLLQLHCSSPTQ
-31 QLALDVARWA
+31 QLTLNVQKWA
-41 DLLSEHLQEMFSGA
+41 SLLSEHLQEMFSDA
-55 TRETDIIAMYKNYGE
+55 TRESDIISMYKNYGE
-70 VEIFDPQVELK
+70 VEIFDPRKELK
-81 RAKNTIE
+81 RAKNAVE
-88 AYLKRRAKVA
+88 SYLKRRAKVA
-98 WAIGFEIQKAKV
+98 WEAKV
-110 SLESRH
+110 SLESRN
-116 LANLTEQD
+116 LANLTEHD
-124 VNNPKSAHFIR
+124 VNDPTSTHFIR

-149 VHDHIANVIEVNSTR
+149 VHDHTASVIEVNSTR
-164 QLNLTPNA
+164 RFNLTPNA
-172 NFYGIPT
+172 NLYGIPT
-179 SSLFSAVHVP
+179 SLLSSAVHVP

-202 IDWSDIDDLY
+202 IDWSNIDHLY
-212 RANHEETRDLAFQM
+212 RTNQEETHDLAFQM

-240 SWVWDNRADELDLFD
+240 SWVWDNRAEKLDLFD

-344 GMSSEGKAEYEKGL
+344 SMSSEGKAEYEKGL

-375 TTEEL
+375 TPEEL
-380 AMRRELAGGVLP
+380 AVRRELAGGVLP

-399 VQDHILVVPNHLY
+399 VQDHILVIPNHLY
-412 QAMRNYTGKKAQF
+412 QAMHNYTGKKAQF

-431 MLITDGAPNYFK
+431 MLITDGAPSYFK
-443 QIFHLYNKNKS
+443 QIFQLYNKNKS

-468 VAQVKWMA
+468 MAQVKWMA
-476 CENKGFM
+476 CDNKGFM

-496 QHYIKVMSRPIGKHG
+496 QHYIKVMSRTVGKHG
-511 KSFDEKNAI
+511 TSFAERDAI
-520 WSGIYKERLK
+520 WSGIYKERLLTISQSSVKKK

-547 SYPVVQDEQLMG
+547 SYPVIQDEELMG
-559 VAAVN
+559 VAAVS

-573 LHTVNFGS
+573 VHIINFGS
-581 RSYAF
+581 RSYGF

-592 HVMFHPQMRPLDPV
+592 YVMFHPQMRPLDPE

-619 LEVEVPQNQ
+619 LELEVPQNQ
-628 EMLNDHLSVK
+628 QILNDHLSVK

-650 SMINCDHGNAYSLDV
+650 SMINCDSDNAYTLDI

-673 RVYRQSNKYYSECLK
+673 RVYRQSNKYYSQCLK
-688 QSLFTYVFFLLSVLV
+688 QSLFTYVFF
-703 DVELSVK
+703 VERRKGNSFEER
-710 KQHIASLLDYSIG
+710 LDL
-723 IAVAKGDEKRI
+723 DNQR
-734 KPKKDIKYGDMKL
+734 
-747 LWYDMPNWLMH
+747 
-758 PTWRYC
+758 WRYC

-770 MQLTPEVAFR
+770 MHLTPEAAFR
-780 EYVRKMRIDGHLP
+780 EYVRKMRVDGRLP
-793 KFCEYRK
+793 KHCECRK
-800 SLIDRFLF
+800 PLIDRFLF
-808 DMKTTN
+808 DMKVTN
-814 GLTNLWDVNWKENK
+814 GLTNLWDINWKDNK
-828 NKQIHL
+828 KKQIHL

-857 NPNSLP
+857 NPNLP
-863 TMASETASVP
+863 LMMTSETASVQKSA
-873 RPTVTTIGAQT
+873 TVTAQAIP
-884 VSKQQMSYQHF
+884 KQQMSYQHF

-912 VRMPERLVV
+912 VRMPGRLVV

-935 QSTYGH
+935 RSTYGH

-953 ALNIDGALVGVVG
+953 ALDIDGALVGVVG
-966 MELTLDY
+966 LELTLDY
-973 MAKVMRK
+973 MAKVMKK

-1010 SINSGFP
+1010 SSTSGFS
-1017 GDETGVPK
+1017 GGETGIPK
-1025 NFDLLGRWFGSL
+1025 NFDLLGRWFGSV
-1037 NRITERTMTLLLKNN
+1037 NRITERTMTLLLRNN

-1076 GAAFRI
+1076 GAAFRV
-1082 NAIFGSLLWIW
+1082 NAIFGSLLKIW
-1093 SRLLALL
+1093 NRLLALL
-1100 QNFVIIQMFTSLIH
+1100 RNFAIVQIFASLIH

-1125 GDSDTFSCDK
+1125 GDTDTFSCDK
-1135 AARYYLANWGIE
+1135 AAKYYLANWGVE
-1147 NWSSNESRREMP
+1147 NWSSNGSRREMP
-1159 RSSALIADNLSDR
+1159 KSSALIADNLAER
-1172 PCKYNPA
+1172 PCKHNPA

-1190 PDTNLLLVIIVQS
+1190 PNTNLLLVIIVQS
-1203 NPASSSS
+1203 NPVSSSS
-1210 VCYDETRCPLSIPP
+1210 VCYDETRCPLSMPP
-1224 EFMTAY
+1224 EFITTFN
-1230 SQVDNASDKQQVTA
+1230 QVDNASDKQRVI
-1244 STNVADPFSE
+1244 SSINVVDSFSE
-1254 DNGRRCRHVRA
+1254 DVSDRKCRHVHA
-1265 KQRKSPSKCVHSDE
+1265 KQRKSPSKCVHSNE
-1279 DESHYPCSQTASHLV
+1279 DESQYPCSQTASRLV
-1294 SFGTRIPLLVAVI
+1294 PFDTKIPLLVAII
-1307 CGTAYVIL
+1307 CRLAFSYYDLPDY

>member
-1 MLSQLTVNWLR
+1 MLSQLTNTWLR
-12 ITLLPL
+12 IPLPL
-18 LLLFQLCCGSPAE
+18 LLLLQLHCGLAAE
-31 QLALDVARWA
+31 QLTLDIAKWA
-41 DLLSEHLQEMFSGA
+41 DLLSEHLQEVFVGA
-55 TRETDIIAMYKNYGE
+55 TRETDIIAE
-70 VEIFDPQVELK
+70 
-81 RAKNTIE
+81 
-88 AYLKRRAKVA
+88 
-98 WAIGFEIQKAKV
+98 AKV
-110 SLESRH
+110 SLESR
-116 LANLTEQD
+116 LPANLTEHD
-124 VNNPKSAHFIR
+124 VNDPTSTHFVR
-135 FMAAKQETDAARVY
+135 FMSAKQETDAARVY
-149 VHDHIANVIEVNSTR
+149 VNNHIASVIEVNSTR
-164 QLNLTPNA
+164 RFNLIPNA

-179 SSLFSAVHVP
+179 SSLSSAVHVP
-189 TPVYDRNPEVLLK
+189 TPVYDRNPEILLK
-202 IDWSDIDDLY
+202 IDWSNIDHLY

-412 QAMRNYTGKKAQF
+412 QAVSSLLFISNR
-425 GCNDII
+425 
-431 MLITDGAPNYFK
+431 
-443 QIFHLYNKNKS
+443 
-454 VRFFSFLI
+454 
-462 GEEATD
+462 EEATD
-468 VAQVKWMA
+468 TAQVKWMA

-496 QHYIKVMSRPIGKHG
+496 QHYIKVMSRPVGKYG
-511 KSFDEKNAI
+511 RSFGENDAI
-520 WSGIYKERLK
+520 WSGVYKERLLTINQSTVKKK
-530 SRIKRVDPR
+530 SRIRRVDPR

-547 SYPVVQDEQLMG
+547 SYPVIQDEELMG

-564 VPVTELAQL
+564 VPITELAQL
-573 LHTVNFGS
+573 LHIVNFGS

-592 HVMFHPQMRPLDPV
+592 YVMFHPQLRPLDPE

-619 LEVEVPQNQ
+619 LELEVPQNQ
-628 EMLNDHLSVK
+628 QILNDHLSVK

-650 SMINCDHGNAYSLDV
+650 SMINCDHGNAYTLDV

-688 QSLFTYVFFLLSVLV
+688 QSLFT
-703 DVELSVK
+703 
-710 KQHIASLLDYSIG
+710 IG

-734 KPKKDIKYGDMKL
+734 KPKKEINYGDVKL

-764 LLNNRD
+764 LFNDRD
-770 MQLTPEVAFR
+770 IHLTPEVAFR
-780 EYVRKMRIDGHLP
+780 EYVRKMRVDGHLP
-793 KFCEYRK
+793 KLCEYRK
-800 SLIDRFLF
+800 PLIDRFL
-808 DMKTTN
+808 
-814 GLTNLWDVNWKENK
+814 
-828 NKQIHL
+828 KQIHL

-857 NPNSLP
+857 NPNLP
-863 TMASETASVP
+863 PAMASETASVP
-873 RPTVTTIGAQT
+873 RPTTTTQAT
-884 VSKQQMSYQHF
+884 PKQQISYQHF

-912 VRMPERLVV
+912 VRMPRRLVV

-935 QSTYGH
+935 QSIYGR
-941 PENVSLLLTVTK
+941 PENISLLLTVTK
-953 ALNIDGALVGVVG
+953 ALDIDGALIGVVG

-973 MAKVMRK
+973 MAKIMRK
-980 FGCGPQDERRWCFLL
+980 FGCGPQANEF
-995 DEHAYIVYS
+995 IF

-1010 SINSGFP
+1010 SSSSGFP
-1017 GDETGVPK
+1017 GDATGIPK
-1025 NFDLLGRWFGSL
+1025 NFDMLGRWFGSL

-1071 VMYTA
+1071 IMYTA
-1076 GAAFRI
+1076 GAAFRVS
-1082 NAIFGSLLWIW
+1082 AIFESLLRIW

-1100 QNFVIIQMFTSLIH
+1100 QNFAIIQMFTSLIH

-1125 GDSDTFSCDK
+1125 GETDTFSCDK
-1135 AARYYLANWGIE
+1135 AAKYYLANWGIE
-1147 NWSSNESRREMP
+1147 NWSSNRSRREKL

-1172 PCKYNPA
+1172 PCKHNPA

-1224 EFMTAY
+1224 EFMTTY
-1230 SQVDNASDKQQVTA
+1230 SQVNNASDKQQVTA
-1244 STNVADPFSE
+1244 NINVADPFSE
-1254 DNGRRCRHVRA
+1254 DSDRRCRHVRA
-1265 KQRKSPSKCVHSDE
+1265 KQRKSPSKCIHSDE
-1279 DESHYPCSQTASHLV
+1279 DESHYPCSQTSSRLVPFGARTPLLIAIICGMAYESRTLNRLGSMKSHRGAEKMLERNETLAIV
-1294 SFGTRIPLLVAVI
+1294 EYTLGILLLTRIKRMVLAVLLPYPVPFKMTI
-1307 CGTAYVIL
+1307 ISCFYRFERNHKILWTEGELSIEHITRSVPDEKGRSS

>member
-1 MLSQLTVNWLR
+1 MLSQMTINWLR
-12 ITLLPL
+12 IPLQLML
-18 LLLFQLCCGSPAE
+18 LLQLHCGSPAE
-31 QLALDVARWA
+31 KLTFDVQKWA
-41 DLLSEHLQEMFSGA
+41 NLLSDHLQEMFSDA
-55 TRETDIIAMYKNYGE
+55 TREADIIAMYKNYGE
-70 VEIFDPQVELK
+70 VEIFDPRKELK
-81 RAKNTIE
+81 RAKNAVE

-98 WAIGFEIQKAKV
+98 WEAKV
-110 SLESRH
+110 SLESRN
-116 LANLTEQD
+116 LANLTEHD
-124 VNNPKSAHFIR
+124 VNDPTSSHFIR
-135 FMAAKQETDAARVY
+135 FMAAKQETDAGRVY
-149 VHDHIANVIEVNSTR
+149 VHDHTANVIEVNSTR
-164 QLNLTPNA
+164 RFNLTPNA
-172 NFYGIPT
+172 NLYGIPT
-179 SSLFSAVHVP
+179 SSLSSAVHVP
-189 TPVYDRNPEVLLK
+189 TPVYDRNPDVLLK
-202 IDWSDIDDLY
+202 IDWSDIDHLY
-212 RANHEETRDLAFQM
+212 RANQEETRDLAFQM

-240 SWVWDNRADELDLFD
+240 SWVWDNRAEKLDLFD

-308 ILLFSKTV
+308 ILFFSKTV

-329 QATVRNKKMLRARLN
+329 QATIRNKKMLRARLN

-380 AMRRELAGGVLP
+380 ALRRELAGGTLP
-392 ADVHYIA
+392 SDVHYIA

-412 QAMRNYTGKKAQF
+412 QAMHNYTGKKAQF

-443 QIFHLYNKNKS
+443 QIFQLYNKNKS

-476 CENKGFM
+476 CQNKGFM
-483 VHISNLADVQEKV
+483 VHISNMADVQEKV
-496 QHYIKVMSRPIGKHG
+496 QHYIKVMSRPVGKHG
-511 KSFDEKNAI
+511 ANFGEKDAI
-520 WSGIYKERLK
+520 WSGIYKERLLTINQSPVKKK

-547 SYPVVQDEQLMG
+547 SYPVIQDEELMG
-559 VAAVN
+559 VAAVS

-573 LHTVNFGS
+573 VHTINFGS

-592 HVMFHPQMRPLDPV
+592 YVMFHPQMRPLDPE

-619 LEVEVPQNQ
+619 LELEVPQNQ
-628 EMLNDHLSVK
+628 
-638 NRLQYDTSEMRS
+638 QIMRS
-650 SMINCDHGNAYSLDV
+650 SMINCDNGKAYTLDI

-688 QSLFTYVFFLLSVLV
+688 QSLFT
-703 DVELSVK
+703 
-710 KQHIASLLDYSIG
+710 IG
-723 IAVAKGDEKRI
+723 LAVANGDEKRI
-734 KPKKDIKYGDMKL
+734 KPKKEMNYGDVKL

-764 LLNNRD
+764 LLSD
-770 MQLTPEVAFR
+770 HDAQLTPEAAFR
-780 EYVRKMRIDGHLP
+780 EYVRKMREDGRLP
-793 KFCEYRK
+793 KHCEYRK
-800 SLIDRFLF
+800 PLIDRFLF
-808 DMKTTN
+808 DMKATN
-814 GLTNLWDVNWKENK
+814 DLTNLWDINWKDNK
-828 NKQIHL
+828 KKQIHL

-845 YWDELPDGLTNV
+845 YWDELPDGLTNI
-857 NPNSLP
+857 NPNLPP
-863 TMASETASVP
+863 TMTSETASVQK
-873 RPTVTTIGAQT
+873 PTTATMGSQAIP
-884 VSKQQMSYQHF
+884 KQQISYQHF

-912 VRMPERLVV
+912 VRMPGRLVV
-921 DVNKETY
+921 DVNRETY
-928 LWYQKET
+928 LWYEKET
-935 QSTYGH
+935 QSTYGR

-953 ALNIDGALVGVVG
+953 ALEIDNALVGVVG
-966 MELTLDY
+966 LELTLDY

-1004 SLNTSI
+1004 SLNTSM
-1010 SINSGFP
+1010 SSSSGFP
-1017 GDETGVPK
+1017 VYEAGIPK
-1025 NFDLLGRWFGSL
+1025 NFDLLGRWFGSV

-1061 YQAICKQNEM
+1061 YQAVCKENEV

-1076 GAAFRI
+1076 GAAFRV
-1082 NAIFGSLLWIW
+1082 NAIFGSLLRVW

-1100 QNFVIIQMFTSLIH
+1100 QNFAIIQILTSLIH
-1114 PYVDA
+1114 PSVDA

-1147 NWSSNESRREMP
+1147 NWSDNGSKREMP
-1159 RSSALIADNLSDR
+1159 KSSALIADNLADR
-1172 PCKYNPA
+1172 PCKHNPA

-1190 PDTNLLLVIIVQS
+1190 PNTNLLLVIIVQS
-1203 NPASSSS
+1203 NPASSFS
-1210 VCYDETRCPLSIPP
+1210 VCYDETRCPLSMPP
-1224 EFMTAY
+1224 EFMTTF
-1230 SQVDNASDKQQVTA
+1230 SQVDNASDKQQISV
-1244 STNVADPFSE
+1244 STNVVDSFSE
-1254 DNGRRCRHVRA
+1254 DIGDRKCRHVYA

-1279 DESHYPCSQTASHLV
+1279 DESQYPCSQKASRLV
-1294 SFGTRIPLLVAVI
+1294 PFGARITLLVAVI
-1307 CGTAYVIL
+1307 CRITYSIL

>member
-1 MLSQLTVNWLR
+1 MFSQLAVNWLR
-12 ITLLPL
+12 IPL
-18 LLLFQLCCGSPAE
+18 LLLLLQQPHCCSSTE
-31 QLALDVARWA
+31 QLTLDMQKWA
-41 DLLSEHLQEMFSGA
+41 GLLSEHLQEMFSGA
-55 TRETDIIAMYKNYGE
+55 TRENDIIAMYKNYGE
-70 VEIFDPQVELK
+70 VEIFDPQKELK
-81 RAKNTIE
+81 RAKNAVE

-98 WAIGFEIQKAKV
+98 WEAKV
-110 SLESRH
+110 SLESRN
-116 LANLTEQD
+116 LANLTEHD
-124 VNNPKSAHFIR
+124 VNDPTSTHFIR

-149 VHDHIANVIEVNSTR
+149 VHDHTASVIEVNSTR
-164 QLNLTPNA
+164 RFNLTPNA
-172 NFYGIPT
+172 NFYGIST
-179 SSLFSAVHVP
+179 SLLSSAVHVP

-202 IDWSDIDDLY
+202 IDWSNIDHLY
-212 RANHEETRDLAFQM
+212 RTNQEETHDLAFQM

-240 SWVWDNRADELDLFD
+240 SWVWDNRAEKLDLFD
-255 CRSTE
+255 CRSTK

-344 GMSSEGKAEYEKGL
+344 SISSEGKAEYEKGL
-358 IKAFETLMKL
+358 IKAFETLMK
-368 PGSVNFT
+368 
-375 TTEEL
+375 
-380 AMRRELAGGVLP
+380 M
-392 ADVHYIA
+392 H
-399 VQDHILVVPNHLY
+399 
-412 QAMRNYTGKKAQF
+412 NYTGKKAQF

-431 MLITDGAPNYFK
+431 MLITDGAPSYFK
-443 QIFHLYNKNKS
+443 QIFQLYNKNKS

-496 QHYIKVMSRPIGKHG
+496 QHYIKVMSRTVGKHG
-511 KSFDEKNAI
+511 TSFGERDAI
-520 WSGIYKERLK
+520 WSGIYKERLLTISQSSVKKK

-547 SYPVVQDEQLMG
+547 SYPVIQGEKLMG
-559 VAAVN
+559 VAAVS

-573 LHTVNFGS
+573 VHIINFGS
-581 RSYAF
+581 QSYGF

-592 HVMFHPQMRPLDPV
+592 YVMFHPQMRPLDPE

-619 LEVEVPQNQ
+619 LELEVPQNQ
-628 EMLNDHLSVK
+628 
-638 NRLQYDTSEMRS
+638 QIMRS
-650 SMINCDHGNAYSLDV
+650 SMINCDNGNAYTLDI
-665 LYATANLE
+665 LYATTNLE
-673 RVYRQSNKYYSECLK
+673 RVYRQSNKYYSQCLK
-688 QSLFTYVFFLLSVLV
+688 QSLFT
-703 DVELSVK
+703 
-710 KQHIASLLDYSIG
+710 IG
-723 IAVAKGDEKRI
+723 LAVAKGDEKRI
-734 KPKKDIKYGDMKL
+734 KPKKEINYGDVKL

-770 MQLTPEVAFR
+770 THLTPEAAFR
-780 EYVRKMRIDGHLP
+780 EYVRKMRIDGRLP
-793 KFCEYRK
+793 KHCECRK
-800 SLIDRFLF
+800 PLIDRFLF
-808 DMKTTN
+808 DMKVTN
-814 GLTNLWDVNWKENK
+814 GLTNLWDINWKDNK
-828 NKQIHL
+828 KKQIHL

-857 NPNSLP
+857 NPHLP
-863 TMASETASVP
+863 LMMTSETASVQKSA
-873 RPTVTTIGAQT
+873 TVTMGAQAMPR
-884 VSKQQMSYQHF
+884 QQMSYQHF
-895 IRDLN
+895 IKDLN

-912 VRMPERLVV
+912 VRMPGRLVV

-935 QSTYGH
+935 QSAYGH

-953 ALNIDGALVGVVG
+953 ALDIDGALLGVVG
-966 MELTLDY
+966 LELTLDC
-973 MAKVMRK
+973 MAKIMKK

-1010 SINSGFP
+1010 SSTGGFSG
-1017 GDETGVPK
+1017 GEAGVPK
-1025 NFDLLGRWFGSL
+1025 NFDLLGRWFGSV
-1037 NRITERTMTLLLKNN
+1037 NRITERTMTLLLRNN

-1076 GAAFRI
+1076 GAAFRV
-1082 NAIFGSLLWIW
+1082 NAIFGSLLQIW
-1093 SRLLALL
+1093 NRLLALL
-1100 QNFVIIQMFTSLIH
+1100 QNFAIVQIFTSLIH

-1125 GDSDTFSCDK
+1125 GDTDTFSCDK
-1135 AARYYLANWGIE
+1135 ATKYYLANWGIE
-1147 NWSSNESRREMP
+1147 NWSGNGSRWEMP
-1159 RSSALIADNLSDR
+1159 KSSALIADNLAER
-1172 PCKYNPA
+1172 PCKHNPA

-1190 PDTNLLLVIIVQS
+1190 PNTNLLLVIIVQS
-1203 NPASSSS
+1203 NPVSSSS

-1224 EFMTAY
+1224 EFITTFK
-1230 SQVDNASDKQQVTA
+1230 QVDNASDKQRVI
-1244 STNVADPFSE
+1244 SNINVVDSFSE
-1254 DNGRRCRHVRA
+1254 DISDRRCRHVHA
-1265 KQRKSPSKCVHSDE
+1265 KQRKSPSKCVHSNE
-1279 DESHYPCSQTASHLV
+1279 DESQYPCSQTASRLV
-1294 SFGTRIPLLVAVI
+1294 SFDTGIPLLVAII
-1307 CGTAYVIL
+1307 CRLAYSYYDLSDY